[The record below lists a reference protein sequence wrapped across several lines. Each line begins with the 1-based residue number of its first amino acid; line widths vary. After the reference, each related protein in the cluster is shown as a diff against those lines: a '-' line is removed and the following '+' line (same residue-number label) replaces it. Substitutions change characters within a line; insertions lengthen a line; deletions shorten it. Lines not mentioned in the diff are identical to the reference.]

1 MTDLTFTR
9 LGAEAQ
15 NAIYLQG
22 LQGARPE
29 IPSAFANLET
39 RARDVMSPE
48 AWAYVAGGA
57 GLESTMAANR
67 CAFDRFAIAPRMLH
81 GAATRDLRV
90 ELFGRHLPTP
100 LLTAPIG
107 VLDLAHAHGDLGVAR
122 AAAKLGAPMIIS
134 SQASTPM
141 EAIAAELGDN
151 PRWFQL
157 YWGKSDALARSFVE
171 RAEACGCS
179 AIVITLDTTMLGWR
193 PRDLDLGYLPFLRGR
208 GIAQYTSDPVFQ
220 TLLPAGAENNEFAGP
235 MVFTQVFSEPALD
248 WARIRQI
255 RDWTKLPV
263 LLKGILRAD
272 DAEMTI
278 AEGYDGLIVSNH
290 GGRQIDGAVGALS
303 ALPDVVAA
311 VAGRAPVLFDSGV
324 RCGADIFKALA
335 LGAAAVCIGRPY
347 VYGLTLGGDHGA
359 AAVLTNLAA
368 ELDLTMG
375 LSGCARIGD
384 ITPTA
389 LRPAA

>member
-1 MTDLTFTR
+1 
-9 LGAEAQ
+9 
-15 NAIYLQG
+15 
-22 LQGARPE
+22 
-29 IPSAFANLET
+29 
-39 RARDVMSPE
+39 
-48 AWAYVAGGA
+48 
-57 GLESTMAANR
+57 
-67 CAFDRFAIAPRMLH
+67 
-81 GAATRDLRV
+81 
-90 ELFGRHLPTP
+90 
-100 LLTAPIG
+100 
-107 VLDLAHAHGDLGVAR
+107 
-122 AAAKLGAPMIIS
+122 MIIS

>member
-1 MTDLTFTR
+1 MVTSASTS
-9 LGAEAQ
+9 LGPTAQ

-29 IPSAFANLET
+29 IPSAFDALEA
-39 RARDVMSPE
+39 RARDVMTPE

-67 CAFDRFAIAPRMLH
+67 AAFTRWDIAPRMLA

-90 ELFGRHLPTP
+90 RLFGQSLPAP

-122 AAAKLGAPMIIS
+122 AAAKVGAPMIIS

-141 EAIAAELGDN
+141 EAIAAELGDS

-171 RAEACGCS
+171 RAEACGCT

-193 PRDLDLGYLPFLRGR
+193 PRDLDLGYLPFLRSR

-220 TLLPAGAENNEFAGP
+220 SLLPPGAENNDLAGP
-235 MVFTQVFSEPALD
+235 LVFTQVFSEPALD

-263 LLKGILRAD
+263 LLKGIVRAD
-272 DAEMTI
+272 DAALAI

-290 GGRQIDGAVGALS
+290 GGRQIDGAVGALTV
-303 ALPDVVAA
+303 LPEIVAA
-311 VAGRAPVLFDSGV
+311 AGRAPVLFDSGV
-324 RCGADIFKALA
+324 RCGADVFKALA
-335 LGAAAVCIGRPY
+335 LGATAVCVGRPY
-347 VYGLTLGGDHGA
+347 VYGLALGGDHGA

-368 ELDLTMG
+368 ELDLIMG
-375 LSGCARIGD
+375 LSGCACIADIG
-384 ITPTA
+384 PAA
-389 LRPAA
+389 LRAA

>member
-1 MTDLTFTR
+1 MDTPAAANP
-9 LGAEAQ
+9 GPMAQ

-29 IPSAFANLET
+29 IPTAFDALEA
-39 RARDVMSPE
+39 RARDVMTPE

-67 CAFDRFAIAPRMLH
+67 AAFARWQIAPHMLR
-81 GAATRDLRV
+81 GAAHRDLSV
-90 ELFGRHLPTP
+90 TLFGQKLPAP

-122 AAAKLGAPMIIS
+122 AAAKVGAPMIIS

-141 EAIAAELGDN
+141 EAIAAELGDSL
-151 PRWFQL
+151 RWFQL
-157 YWGKSDALARSFVE
+157 YWGKSDALARSFVQ
-171 RAEACGCS
+171 RAESCGCA

-220 TLLPAGAENNEFAGP
+220 SLLPAGAQSHDLAGP
-235 MVFTQVFSEPALD
+235 LVFTQVFSEPALD

-263 LLKGILRAD
+263 LLKGVMRAD
-272 DAEMTI
+272 DAAAAM

-290 GGRQIDGAVGALS
+290 GGRQIDGGVAALTV
-303 ALPDVVAA
+303 LPEIVAA

-324 RCGADIFKALA
+324 RCGGDVFKAIA

-347 VYGLTLGGDHGA
+347 VYGLALGGDHGA
-359 AAVLTNLAA
+359 AAVMTNLIA
-368 ELDLTMG
+368 ELDLIMG
-375 LSGCARIGD
+375 LSGAHRIAD
-384 ITPTA
+384 IQASA
-389 LRPAA
+389 LRPVG